1 MSSDEVDHH
10 YDWQIWLELADLLRL
25 ALLEHSNDWVKY
37 PEIRHNKSKSLTGFF
52 S

>member
-10 YDWQIWLELADLLRL
+10 YDWELWLELADLLRL
-25 ALLEHSNDWVKY
+25 ALLEHLNDWVKY
-37 PEIRHNKSKSLTGFF
+37 PGIKDNKRKSFQT